1 MEKWR
6 RFAIWRIPVQRYCFC
21 NLQLDCIQSYDLY
34 PRTALKAHDR
44 SELFA
49 RGLAKG
55 RCSTPEQRPWRG
67 GTYDQIREVMPL
79 QGILSI
85 GRMCE
90 LVRFRRA
97 SVDRPL
103 RE

>member
-1 MEKWR
+1 MIAET
-6 RFAIWRIPVQRYCFC
+6 FLQRC
-21 NLQLDCIQSYDLY
+21 
-34 PRTALKAHDR
+34 
-44 SELFA
+44 
-49 RGLAKG
+49 LAKD

-67 GTYDQIREVMPL
+67 GTYDQIREAMPL

-85 GRMCE
+85 GRVCE
-90 LVRFRRA
+90 LVRFSRA